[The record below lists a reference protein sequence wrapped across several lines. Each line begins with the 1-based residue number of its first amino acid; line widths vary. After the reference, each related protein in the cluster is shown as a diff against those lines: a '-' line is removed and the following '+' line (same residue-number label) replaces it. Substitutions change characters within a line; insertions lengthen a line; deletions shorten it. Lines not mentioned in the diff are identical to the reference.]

1 MPLTSHPTEE
11 SRRTVATRMMGG
23 RSGSAGFPRLRVE
36 TTARSTLMHFAL
48 LLSNLPH
55 VEESRS
61 HYYAFLS
68 LQPRQPGSFRTL
80 WLRVKALAS

>member
-1 MPLTSHPTEE
+1 
-11 SRRTVATRMMGG
+11 
-23 RSGSAGFPRLRVE
+23 
-36 TTARSTLMHFAL
+36 MHFAL

>member
-1 MPLTSHPTEE
+1 
-11 SRRTVATRMMGG
+11 
-23 RSGSAGFPRLRVE
+23 
-36 TTARSTLMHFAL
+36 MHFAL

-68 LQPRQPGSFRTL
+68 LQPRATGRFNAL
-80 WLRVKALAS
+80 WQRLKAFAS